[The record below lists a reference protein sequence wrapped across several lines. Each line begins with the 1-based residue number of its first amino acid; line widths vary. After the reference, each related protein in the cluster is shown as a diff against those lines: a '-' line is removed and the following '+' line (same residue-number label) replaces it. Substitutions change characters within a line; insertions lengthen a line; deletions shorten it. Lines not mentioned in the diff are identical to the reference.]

1 MTEREKAD
9 ELDIALLRRIE
20 REVLLDTV
28 YDERQLSAE
37 EMKELLSER
46 CVQALGEI
54 HSVLDEDTPDEACF
68 EKIEAIVRIFENIGA
83 DGGTRHDF

>member
-37 EMKELLSER
+37 EMKALLSER
-46 CVQALGEI
+46 CVRALGEI
-54 HSVLDEDTPDEACF
+54 RGVLDEDTPDEACF